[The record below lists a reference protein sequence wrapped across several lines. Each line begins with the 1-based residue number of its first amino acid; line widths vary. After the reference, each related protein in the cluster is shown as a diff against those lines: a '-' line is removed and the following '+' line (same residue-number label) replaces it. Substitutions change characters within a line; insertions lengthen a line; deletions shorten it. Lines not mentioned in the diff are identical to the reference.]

1 MYIGLTNLMYL
12 YKLFLV
18 QCPWILIYLAYNI
31 KDKNNQ
37 FNMKYFYIYLVNN
50 IESKGNQ
57 FLNLAL

>member
-50 IESKGNQ
+50 NESKGNQ